1 MVQSFLNEVLLE
13 KPKTLDRLNTW
24 FQAWLS
30 ECHQNKPHTAL
41 GETTSPEIA
50 YRSDRSPLRFVEPE
64 ILTNAFLH
72 SEERK
77 VDKSGCIS
85 FMGKKYEVGLLFIGR
100 KVQLVYDPADIT
112 ELTIEYEGHAPWT
125 VREQVIREWSGK
137 RPALPDHMQPE
148 KADESRL
155 LRAAEEQNKQRNERQ
170 APAVSYRT
178 VRKEVNKHV

>member
-1 MVQSFLNEVLLE
+1 M
-13 KPKTLDRLNTW
+13 
-24 FQAWLS
+24 
-30 ECHQNKPHTAL
+30 
-41 GETTSPEIA
+41 SPETA

-125 VREQVIREWSGK
+125 VRELVIREWSGK

-148 KADESRL
+148 AADESRL
-155 LRAAEEQNKQRNERQ
+155 LRAAEEKTKQRNERQ

-178 VRKEVNKHV
+178 VRKEVDKHV